1 MLYLVYSAQ
10 VTWPSSQYKV
20 TPGTE
25 SITVFLE
32 SQRSKSFLLFH
43 HDGQHPSELQWGMR
57 GSDKQACQHKALPQL
72 CLPLSGQEGGRMKEN
87 VGKQRRCRKNSLI
100 MELWG
105 TLYLQSAY
113 FNRDDQALPGFAA
126 FFWNASEEEH
136 RHAVRRRRRMTCKKS
151 RKSGWQERGRC
162 GGKFDNVTKFRK
174 IENDM

>member
-10 VTWPSSQYKV
+10 VTWPSSLYKV
-20 TPGTE
+20 TPGTGF
-25 SITVFLE
+25 ITVFQE
-32 SQRSKSFLLFH
+32 NQRSKSFLLFH
-43 HDGQHPSELQWGMR
+43 HDGQYPSKLQWRMR
-57 GSDKQACQHKALPQL
+57 GSDKQACQHQALPQL
-72 CLPLSGQEGGRMKEN
+72 CLPLSGQEGGWMKEN

-136 RHAVRRRRRMTCKKS
+136 RHAVRRRKRRRRRRKKS
-151 RKSGWQERGRC
+151 RMKWKARKR
-162 GGKFDNVTKFRK
+162 KVWRNVRQCNK
-174 IENDM
+174 I